1 MDNHL
6 KYMQLAYYQAQKAF
20 DIMEV
25 PVGAVIVKDDKVIGA
40 GYNKKETYKSPISH
54 AEIEA
59 IQAACKNTNDWRLN
73 GASLYVTAEPCIM
86 CAGAILHAR
95 IDKVYFYDFVKNRE
109 DNNGTYEAIVE
120 RLSSYVTYNDYSVAD
135 IYAPSLLVVCND
147 EVLLFDTETSFR
159 SGNIAP
165 SEYWNSLNIEN
176 KKSELREIFRT
187 YLES

>member
-40 GYNKKETYKSPISH
+40 GYNKKETNKSPISH

-95 IDKVYFYDFVKNRE
+95 IDKVYFGVKEPKFGGVVSIANIFDINKMNHR
-109 DNNGTYEAIVE
+109 VE
-120 RLSSYVTYNDYSVAD
+120 YFSGLMS
-135 IYAPSLLVVCND
+135 D
-147 EVLLFDTETSFR
+147 EINQLMKSFFIKLR
-159 SGNIAP
+159 
-165 SEYWNSLNIEN
+165 NSKN
-176 KKSELREIFRT
+176 
-187 YLES
+187 

>member
-40 GYNKKETYKSPISH
+40 GYNKKETNKSPISH

-59 IQAACKNTNDWRLN
+59 IYEACKNTNDWRLN

-95 IDKVYFYDFVKNRE
+95 IDKVYFGVKEPKFGGVVSIANIFDINKMNHR
-109 DNNGTYEAIVE
+109 VE
-120 RLSSYVTYNDYSVAD
+120 YFSGLMS
-135 IYAPSLLVVCND
+135 D
-147 EVLLFDTETSFR
+147 EINQLMKSFFIKLR
-159 SGNIAP
+159 
-165 SEYWNSLNIEN
+165 NSKN
-176 KKSELREIFRT
+176 
-187 YLES
+187 

>member
-59 IQAACKNTNDWRLN
+59 IQVACKNTNDWRLN

-95 IDKVYFYDFVKNRE
+95 IDKVYFGVKEPKFGGVVSIANIFDINKMNHR
-109 DNNGTYEAIVE
+109 VE
-120 RLSSYVTYNDYSVAD
+120 YFSGLMS
-135 IYAPSLLVVCND
+135 D
-147 EVLLFDTETSFR
+147 EINQLMKSFFIKLR
-159 SGNIAP
+159 
-165 SEYWNSLNIEN
+165 NSKN
-176 KKSELREIFRT
+176 
-187 YLES
+187 

>member
-40 GYNKKETYKSPISH
+40 GYNKKETNKSPISH

-95 IDKVYFYDFVKNRE
+95 IDKVYFGVKEPKFGGVVSIANIFDINKMNHR
-109 DNNGTYEAIVE
+109 VE
-120 RLSSYVTYNDYSVAD
+120 YFSGLMS
-135 IYAPSLLVVCND
+135 D
-147 EVLLFDTETSFR
+147 EINQLMKSFF
-159 SGNIAP
+159 I
-165 SEYWNSLNIEN
+165 
-176 KKSELREIFRT
+176 KLRN
-187 YLES
+187 YKN